1 MRWIGILIAV
11 LVLLSVPAYAQV
23 GAMRTGVRAKTGP
36 AAVAAPGSVP
46 RFDRMTPEQR
56 EQYRERIMQMLVKQ
70 FGEEKVREMQR
81 KGIKLEDIVGKVMEK
96 RERAAKGSVVVSQD
110 QIRKFQEISN
120 RYRKIVEKI
129 RETKQKYVK
138 RYQEWARYRK
148 MYENGEIDENTYFNI
163 TKDFILTALDTT
175 IARLEAAKS
184 HMEDKDLN
192 TDLNTEGIENAIAR
206 LQEIRADV
214 EAATTLEELRAIYKE
229 EVLPAIREYHD
240 KMFTRAYVLM
250 TVRASQ
256 SIVVRLDAAA
266 ARLTRYVELAKEKGI
281 YDEEMEERVNAIF
294 ANIEAVKAEL
304 NALEAEVKA
313 GDIESVKEYMEELK
327 GIKEDVVDIYK
338 EIRDLIADYNKHFAE
353 RVRQR
358 VREEREEHREEMN
371 ATEEE
376 EQEEVNASTGEEE
389 NEEVEQETEVEENTT
404 VETSEEIESNTTVE
418 SNTTAETGEETT
430 TVEQPEE
437 GGETNTGGST
447 STETNITEEEQNTSV
462 EANTSVEVNA

>member
-11 LVLLSVPAYAQV
+11 LVLLSVPAYAQI
-23 GAMRTGVRAKTGP
+23 GAMPTGVSAKTGP

-81 KGIKLEDIVGKVMEK
+81 KGVKLEDIVSKVMEK
-96 RERAAKGSVVVSQD
+96 REMAAKGSVVVSRD
-110 QIRKFQEISN
+110 QIRRFQEISN
-120 RYRKIVEKI
+120 RYRKIVDVLRK
-129 RETKQKYVK
+129 TKQSYARKM
-138 RYQEWARYRK
+138 QEWARYRK

-184 HMEDKDLN
+184 HMEDK
-192 TDLNTEGIENAIAR
+192 DLNTEGIENAIAR

-256 SIVVRLDAAA
+256 SIVARLDAAA
-266 ARLTRYVELAKEKGI
+266 ARLTRYVELAKRKGI
-281 YDEEMEERVNAIF
+281 YDEEMETRVNAIF
-294 ANIEAVKAEL
+294 ADIEAVKADL